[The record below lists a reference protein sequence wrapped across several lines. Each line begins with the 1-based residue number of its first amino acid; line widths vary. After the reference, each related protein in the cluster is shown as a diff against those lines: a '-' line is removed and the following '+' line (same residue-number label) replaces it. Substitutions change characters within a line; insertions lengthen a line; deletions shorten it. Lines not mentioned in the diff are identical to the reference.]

1 MTQIKISARLKALL
15 TAKGFADKQLVLVTD
30 DGGGKYSLHGG
41 ACSIGTKFTL
51 IVLDQPDPE
60 HDVAVDNNQQ
70 LALWTS
76 AYDLIFFND
85 GIQMDYDQG
94 RISIKDN
101 AHMLDNAV
109 QIAKGAEVL
118 AAFEQGVPA
127 DNLTC

>member
-51 IVLDQPDPE
+51 IVLDQSDPE
-60 HDVAVDNNQQ
+60 YDVAVDNNQQ

-101 AHMLDNAV
+101 AHMLDNTV

>member
-1 MTQIKISARLKALL
+1 M
-15 TAKGFADKQLVLVTD
+15 TD

-41 ACSIGTKFTL
+41 ACSIGTKFTI

-60 HDVAVDNNQQ
+60 YNVTVVNNQS

-76 AYDLIFFND
+76 TYDLIFFND
-85 GIQMDYDQG
+85 GIKMDYDQG
-94 RISIKDN
+94 RIAIKDH

>member
-1 MTQIKISARLKALL
+1 MTQIEISDRLKALL
-15 TAKGFADKQLVLVTD
+15 VAKGFDKKQLVLVTD

-41 ACSIGTKFTL
+41 ACSIGTKFTI

-60 HDVAVDNNQQ
+60 YNVTVVNNQS

-76 AYDLIFFND
+76 TYDLIFFND
-85 GIQMDYDQG
+85 GIKMDYDQG
-94 RISIKDN
+94 RIAIK
-101 AHMLDNAV
+101 DNAV

>member
-60 HDVAVDNNQQ
+60 YDVAVDNNQQ

-109 QIAKGAEVL
+109 KIAKGAEVL

>member
-1 MTQIKISARLKALL
+1 MTQIEISNRLKALL
-15 TAKGFADKQLVLVTD
+15 VTKGFDKKQVVLVTD

-41 ACSIGTKFTL
+41 ACSIGTKFTI

-60 HDVAVDNNQQ
+60 YNVTVVNNQS

-76 AYDLIFFND
+76 TYDLIFFND
-85 GIQMDYDQG
+85 GIKMDYDQG
-94 RISIKDN
+94 RIAIKDN

>member
-51 IVLDQPDPE
+51 IVLDRPDPE
-60 HDVAVDNNQQ
+60 YDVAVDNNQQ

>member
-60 HDVAVDNNQQ
+60 YDVAVDNNQQ

>member
-15 TAKGFADKQLVLVTD
+15 TAKGFAAKQLVLVTD

-60 HDVAVDNNQQ
+60 YDVAVDNNQQ

>member
-1 MTQIKISARLKALL
+1 MTQIEISDRLKALL
-15 TAKGFADKQLVLVTD
+15 VAKGFDKKQLVLVTD

-41 ACSIGTKFTL
+41 ACSIGTKFTI

-60 HDVAVDNNQQ
+60 YNVTVVNDQG

-76 AYDLIFFND
+76 TYDLIFFND
-85 GIQMDYDQG
+85 GIKMDYDQG
-94 RISIKDN
+94 RIAIK
-101 AHMLDNAV
+101 DNAV

>member
-15 TAKGFADKQLVLVTD
+15 TAKGFADKQFVLVTD

-60 HDVAVDNNQQ
+60 YDVAVDNNQQ